1 MIKIPPPI
9 LKGQLQRTLCSVAMC
24 SMLSFS
30 AFANITEYQLE
41 NGMQVVVKEDHR
53 APVVVHQVWYRVGG
67 NYEQPGKT
75 GLSHMLEH
83 MMFKGTKTLKPGEF
97 SKIVSQLGGQENA
110 FTSANVTAYYQ
121 VVGKQHLERVME
133 LESDRMRNLVIDD
146 EEFNKERDVVTEERR
161 WRLEDQPTSK
171 LYEQFN
177 AVAFLNSPARNPVI
191 GWMTDIRSYTPQD
204 MRDWYKKW
212 YAPNNATLVVVGDV
226 NPKEVLALA
235 KKYYGR
241 YQPETIPTLKPQTE
255 ITQEG
260 IRRIELK
267 GATKVPSL
275 QMGFHVPSLV
285 SAKTDEAKQ
294 EVYALSM
301 LSSILDEG
309 SSSRL
314 PTSLIREQKIA
325 ASASTY
331 YNSATRL
338 TSLFQMSGTP
348 TTGHTVAE
356 VEAAL
361 LAEVEKLKKE
371 KVSKKE
377 LERIWAMSEASYV
390 YAQDSTQAQAMML
403 GRLVS
408 VGLPINT
415 LDNWIENLRR
425 VTPEQIQAVAKKYLH
440 RDNLTVAVL
449 YPDGKEHSGMKAYRG
464 RH

>member
-1 MIKIPPPI
+1 
-9 LKGQLQRTLCSVAMC
+9 
-24 SMLSFS
+24 
-30 AFANITEYQLE
+30 
-41 NGMQVVVKEDHR
+41 
-53 APVVVHQVWYRVGG
+53 
-67 NYEQPGKT
+67 
-75 GLSHMLEH
+75 
-83 MMFKGTKTLKPGEF
+83 
-97 SKIVSQLGGQENA
+97 
-110 FTSANVTAYYQ
+110 
-121 VVGKQHLERVME
+121 
-133 LESDRMRNLVIDD
+133 
-146 EEFNKERDVVTEERR
+146 
-161 WRLEDQPTSK
+161 
-171 LYEQFN
+171 
-177 AVAFLNSPARNPVI
+177 
-191 GWMTDIRSYTPQD
+191 
-204 MRDWYKKW
+204 
-212 YAPNNATLVVVGDV
+212 
-226 NPKEVLALA
+226 
-235 KKYYGR
+235 
-241 YQPETIPTLKPQTE
+241 
-255 ITQEG
+255 
-260 IRRIELK
+260 
-267 GATKVPSL
+267 
-275 QMGFHVPSLV
+275 
-285 SAKTDEAKQ
+285 
-294 EVYALSM
+294 
-301 LSSILDEG
+301 
-309 SSSRL
+309 L